1 MGAWPPCGRLC
12 GLLTVLAGT
21 ECGPCAGGAALKESE
36 AEDREIQRIFFV
48 RRDDPAAEAA
58 ARVLEQDWAARAD
71 ARYDKA
77 ADLLGVA
84 G

>member
-1 MGAWPPCGRLC
+1 VWP
-12 GLLTVLAGT
+12 LL
-21 ECGPCAGGAALKESE
+21 AAPPLKESE